1 MWLNLHSL
9 QYRMSRASEAAHF
22 TSAVI
27 RVDGSSWETATSA
40 SRSSA
45 ELQSE
50 AESSSD
56 SAKLGL
62 VPRGE
67 ESDVSAGQSEA
78 AEAGQVAEEDL
89 EESRQARA
97 SVHSCR

>member
-9 QYRMSRASEAAHF
+9 QYRTSRASEAAHF

-40 SRSSA
+40 SRSS
-45 ELQSE
+45 

-97 SVHSCR
+97 SVHCCR